1 MAEVR
6 ASRPTAHKVLLKAEF
21 ELESEAMNRF
31 QRSWQLLKSSMAV
44 MAREKTLLLFPILT
58 TACTIFIAGLFLV
71 PVAFQPTGHAYT
83 SAQHW
88 ETVGQRIFQE
98 TPKETTTVT
107 QDADSL
113 RIKGH
118 QRHDAEFRPLALAYF
133 ALIYFTSMFVA
144 TFFNVAF
151 YSQILRALGGE
162 PVSIGAGLSFACTR
176 WQTILAWTLFAGLV
190 GFLIKALEERF
201 GVLGR
206 IVMKLI
212 GAAWSVACV
221 FVIPV
226 IITSEKTFNPL
237 TVLKESALTL
247 TRTWGES
254 LIGYVGV
261 GLGNLFVLLL
271 SVVWLGAGIATAAAL
286 HLYWA
291 IALVVVTW
299 LLAIIV
305 WGYLLSVA
313 SQIFRCALFLYASNG
328 TLPAPYTEEMM
339 ALAWK
344 HKKS

>member
-1 MAEVR
+1 
-6 ASRPTAHKVLLKAEF
+6 VLLQTEVHS
-21 ELESEAMNRF
+21 ESDDMNRF

-44 MAREKTLLLFPILT
+44 MGREKKLLLFPILT
-58 TACTIFIAGLFLV
+58 TICTIIIAGLFLV

-88 ETVGQRIFQE
+88 ETVGHRIFQE
-98 TPKETTTVT
+98 TPRETTTVT
-107 QDADSL
+107 QDTEAL
-113 RIKGH
+113 RMTGH
-118 QRHDAEFRPLALAYF
+118 QQREGGFRPLALAYF
-133 ALIYFTSMFVA
+133 AVIYLASMFVA

-151 YSQILRALGGE
+151 YSQILRALSGE
-162 PVSIGAGLSFACTR
+162 PVSIGGGLSFACTR

-190 GFLIKALEERF
+190 GILIKALEERF
-201 GVLGR
+201 GLLGKIIMR
-206 IVMKLI
+206 LI

-226 IITSEKTFNPL
+226 IITSERTFNPL

-261 GLGNLFVLLL
+261 AFSNLLVLFL
-271 SVVWLGAGIATAAAL
+271 SVVWLGAGIGVAVAL
-286 HLYWA
+286 QLYWG
-291 IALVVVTW
+291 IALVVGTW
-299 LLAIIV
+299 VLAIII
-305 WGYLLSVA
+305 WAYLLSVA

-328 TLPAPYTEEMM
+328 TLPEPYTEEMV

-344 HKKS
+344 HKKG

>member
-1 MAEVR
+1 
-6 ASRPTAHKVLLKAEF
+6 
-21 ELESEAMNRF
+21 
-31 QRSWQLLKSSMAV
+31 MAV
-44 MAREKTLLLFPILT
+44 MGREKKLLLFPILT
-58 TACTIFIAGLFLV
+58 AACTIVIAGLFLA

-98 TPKETTTVT
+98 TPRETTTAV
-107 QDADSL
+107 QDGDSL
-113 RIKGH
+113 RIRGH
-118 QRHDAEFRPLALAYF
+118 QRTEGKFRPLALAYF

-151 YSQILRALGGE
+151 YSQILRALSGE
-162 PVSIGAGLSFACTR
+162 PVSIRDGLLFACTR

-206 IVMKLI
+206 LVMKLV

-226 IITSEKTFNPL
+226 IITREKTFNPL
-237 TVLKESALTL
+237 TLLKESALTL

-261 GLGNLFVLLL
+261 AFGNLFILLL
-271 SVVWLGAGIATAAAL
+271 SLLWLGAGIGVAMAL
-286 HLYWA
+286 HLYWG
-291 IALVVVTW
+291 IAVVVGTW
-299 LLAIIV
+299 LLAIIA
-305 WGYLLSVA
+305 WSYLVSVA
-313 SQIFRCALFLYASNG
+313 SQIFRCALFLYASSG
-328 TLPAPYTEEMM
+328 TLPEPYTEEMM

-344 HKKS
+344 HKKG